1 MNLLPCLI
9 KAKAG
14 MIRNNTK
21 VNLGKQT
28 AIIFYHQE
36 RTYQE
41 NQKDICHTSLTGT
54 IYGKLFEA
62 FRSTCIYNM
71 KTTDNKKIKT

>member
-1 MNLLPCLI
+1 MNLLSCLI

-36 RTYQE
+36 RTYQQD
-41 NQKDICHTSLTGT
+41 QKDYKSFRYNSWQT
-54 IYGKLFEA
+54 I
-62 FRSTCIYNM
+62 
-71 KTTDNKKIKT
+71 